1 MTDHHLFWIASRAAG
16 TVALLAASGSVCLG
30 LAIGGRLIRRS
41 GPDLRAA
48 HEALSL
54 ATMAAI
60 GVHAAALLGD
70 SFVKLGVVDVTVPL
84 ASGYAEPWTAI
95 GIVAGWATIALGL
108 SYYARARIGV
118 ARWRALH
125 RFTAVAWL
133 GGLVH
138 ALGEGTDAGSGWYL
152 ATAGAVVLPALGLL
166 ALRHRKSILQGVS

>member
-1 MTDHHLFWIASRAAG
+1 VSDHHVFWIASRAAG
-16 TVALLAASGSVCLG
+16 TVALLTASGSVGLG
-30 LAIGGRLIRRS
+30 LAMGGRLVRRS

-60 GVHAAALLGD
+60 VVHAAALLGD
-70 SFVKLGVVDVTVPL
+70 SFLKLGVVDLTIPF

-95 GIVAGWATIALGL
+95 GIVSGWATFALGL

-125 RFTAVAWL
+125 RFTALAWL
-133 GGLVH
+133 AGIAH
-138 ALGEGTDAGSGWYL
+138 ALGEGTDAGSAWFL
-152 ATAGAVVLPALGLL
+152 VVAGALVVPALGLL
-166 ALRHRKSILQGVS
+166 ALRHRNSLREVVS

>member
-16 TVALLAASGSVCLG
+16 TVALLTASGSVCLG
-30 LAIGGRLIRRS
+30 LAMGGRLVRRS

-60 GVHAAALLGD
+60 VVHAAALLGD
-70 SFVKLGVVDVTVPL
+70 SFVKLGVVDVTVPF

-95 GIVAGWATIALGL
+95 GIVAGWATIGLGL

-125 RFTAVAWL
+125 RFTALAWL
-133 GGLVH
+133 AGLAH
-138 ALGEGTDAGSGWYL
+138 ALGEGTDAGTTWFFVV
-152 ATAGAVVLPALGLL
+152 AAAVVLPALGLL
-166 ALRHRKSILQGVS
+166 GLRHGKPLLEGSS